1 MIKTKQELLN
11 HFSDINE
18 KYNNPFMYQ
27 TLSNMI
33 DALLEQEPCENC
45 ISREEAEAIF
55 KNARKSL
62 YELSRKE
69 RVKDFQ
75 TREMMLLNAEQFIHL
90 LPSVTP
96 KFTDTEIQKMQELE
110 QAQLE
115 KAYELG
121 KTEMQPCDD
130 AISRKEVMAIIEWA
144 YDECKIDGYTDYCE
158 MRDMVKGL
166 QAVTPKAETITEF
179 ADRCRECGA
188 KYGKLLEV
196 RQKADGSSNEFFN
209 FDSPMVKGESENED

>member
-1 MIKTKQELLN
+1 MT
-11 HFSDINE
+11 INE
-18 KYNNPFMYQ
+18 QIMKLQ
-27 TLSNMI
+27 TYKMFEGEDTVYVERDDVI
-33 DALLEQEPCENC
+33 KALEQEPCEDA

-96 KFTDTEIQKMQELE
+96 KFTDAEIQKMQELE

-121 KTEMQPCDD
+121 KAEMQPCEDC
-130 AISRKEVMAIIEWA
+130 ISRTALLAKIDEERKHLLDLNMDGAEHVIVHHARRIIE
-144 YDECKIDGYTDYCE
+144 
-158 MRDMVKGL
+158 DMPT
-166 QAVTPKAETITEF
+166 VTPRA
-179 ADRCRECGA
+179 
-188 KYGKLLEV
+188 
-196 RQKADGSSNEFFN
+196 GS
-209 FDSPMVKGESENED
+209 ED